1 MQDLEPFFK
10 NAWCCHP
17 WHLQPWW
24 CTAWMGLRRSP
35 RGCSTQALRSR
46 QATAAFHRYGNKH
59 TQNSTRSRPLLPVQE
74 QSYHQQWSNLMVPS
88 LFPGFAP
95 YSSGPCLFSFS
106 SSSWH
111 FRLEKEITAWPSAH
125 GKAAVLGHL
134 IYLIPF
140 KGKLTSF
147 NKSHLMYPRK
157 VGRGSFQTW

>member
-1 MQDLEPFFK
+1 MHDVATSDIYSLGGAQPGWVWGEAQEDAVPT
-10 NAWCCHP
+10 P
-17 WHLQPWW
+17 WEAGKLPLHFIVME
-24 CTAWMGLRRSP
+24 T
-35 RGCSTQALRSR
+35 
-46 QATAAFHRYGNKH
+46 N

-95 YSSGPCLFSFS
+95 YSNAPCLFSFS
-106 SSSWH
+106 PSSWH

-147 NKSHLMYPRK
+147 NKSHLMCPRK